1 MIRISVNRINII
13 KPDWRGLGDIYAG
26 TTTRLHGFSKDSF
39 SELNLAMHVGDS
51 KLAVTKNR
59 EKLKKDLNL
68 PSIPAWLNQKHGT
81 NIIIEPDKLN
91 YQEGDASISFQP
103 GKVCTVMTADCLP
116 ILATNKSQNV
126 VAAIH
131 AGWRG
136 LADGIIEKTLMSMKC
151 NPEDIIVWLGPAIS
165 QEAFEV
171 GDEVREIFIDS
182 DKDSRDCFKMN
193 EYNRWQADIYGLA
206 KIRLR
211 NNGITLIYGGEY
223 CTFRDDEL
231 FFSYRREN
239 ICGRMASMIY
249 IK

>member
-1 MIRISVNRINII
+1 MNRINII

-81 NIIIEPDKLN
+81 NIIIEPDKFN
-91 YQEGDASISFQP
+91 RQEGDASISFEP

>member
-51 KLAVTKNR
+51 KLAVSKNR

-91 YQEGDASISFQP
+91 RQEGDASISFEP

>member
-1 MIRISVNRINII
+1 MTGISVNKINII
-13 KPDWRGLGDIYAG
+13 EPDWRGLSDIFAG
-26 TTTRLHGFSKDSF
+26 TTTRLHGFSEGSF
-39 SELNLAMHVGDS
+39 SELNIAMHVGDS
-51 KLAVTKNR
+51 DLAVSKNR

-68 PSIPAWLNQKHGT
+68 PDHPAWLNQKHGT
-81 NIIIEPDKLN
+81 DIIIEPDKLN
-91 YQEGDASISFQP
+91 YPEGDASISFEP
-103 GKVCTVMTADCLP
+103 GKICTVMTADCLP
-116 ILATNKSQNV
+116 VLATNKSQNV

-136 LADGIIEKTLMSMKC
+136 LSEGVIEKTLLSMKC

-182 DKDSRDCFKMN
+182 DKDAKNCFKMN

-206 KIRLR
+206 KIRLK
-211 NNGITLIYGGEY
+211 NTGVSLIYGGEY
-223 CTFRDDEL
+223 CTFNDDEL